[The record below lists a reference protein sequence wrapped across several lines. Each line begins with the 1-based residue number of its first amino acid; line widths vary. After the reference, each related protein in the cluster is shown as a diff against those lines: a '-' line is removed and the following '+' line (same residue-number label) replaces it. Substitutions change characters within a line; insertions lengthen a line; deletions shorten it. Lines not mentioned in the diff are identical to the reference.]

1 MFKNQ
6 NDNLFG
12 VRKNIK
18 KERKQKKRNV
28 NNILNEWMQGIIDFN
43 HES

>member
-1 MFKNQ
+1 MFKNY

-18 KERKQKKRNV
+18 KERKYRKKNV
-28 NNILNEWMQGIIDFN
+28 NNIFNEWM
-43 HES
+43 